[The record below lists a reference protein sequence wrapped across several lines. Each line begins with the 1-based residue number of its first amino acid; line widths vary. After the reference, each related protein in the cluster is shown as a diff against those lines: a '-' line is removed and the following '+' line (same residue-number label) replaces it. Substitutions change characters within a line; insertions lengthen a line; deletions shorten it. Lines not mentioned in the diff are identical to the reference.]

1 MKKKILMFLIALFM
15 FIPLTI
21 VKADID
27 DITNKI
33 KEQFGITAGNN
44 SIQVN
49 YGGIPAELKVEK
61 LDNSNKIKIST
72 TTDMN
77 ALVSLSGLVD
87 PEELMFISYIT
98 YEYDDNNKVLTYNG
112 EYGDNRDSIYE
123 EDSSFAVLAETL
135 NSQLYKSNA
144 VCTREVT
151 YAVYKLQYPSITSND
166 TIKTYLQSIGIMD
179 SEGTMSL
186 YAREKSKGIKVET
199 DGQHNVTNYS
209 IYLNEI
215 ENPLEINNNETNTD
229 NNNNNQ
235 TTTPTDN
242 LAGHGYATDDNNF
255 SISFVDVFGKQ
266 YEFTVKSL
274 SNVRKAYASK
284 EDTEPTLETIDR
296 QISNLKEELKDNGTY
311 IDLYNIVVS
320 YGNEE
325 KKDGPFTFRIKY
337 TEEMKKYNTF
347 ELINIVNN
355 KKTNDI
361 VKMKVEGDYLVGEL
375 PHLSDYALVGRKT
388 DNPGTGVTKYTVP
401 GVALL
406 LTTFGIYAL
415 YKKKSEI

>member
-151 YAVYKLQYPSITSND
+151 YAVYKLQYPNITSND

-179 SEGTMSL
+179 SEGNMSL

-215 ENPLEINNNETNTD
+215 ENPLETNNNETNTD
-229 NNNNNQ
+229 NDNNNQ
-235 TTTPTDN
+235 TTTDN
-242 LAGHGYATDDNNF
+242 LAGHAYATDDNNF
-255 SISFVDVFGKQ
+255 SISFLEEFGK
-266 YEFTVKSL
+266 EFTFKVESL
-274 SNVRKAYASK
+274 LTKK
-284 EDTEPTLETIDR
+284 EKNKDNKDELETINADYDDMK
-296 QISNLKEELKDNGTY
+296 NELSDNGTF
-311 IDLYNIVVS
+311 IDLYSITVKYKSN
-320 YGNEE
+320 NEE
-325 KKDGPFTFRIKY
+325 KTDGTFTFRIKY

-406 LTTFGIYAL
+406 LTTFGVYAL

>member
-1 MKKKILMFLIALFM
+1 MKKKILMILIALFM

-21 VKADID
+21 VKADELD
-27 DITNKI
+27 DVIANLNERIGGHEILSGIFPGYGWYGNEIAVEKVDTNKI
-33 KEQFGITAGNN
+33 KVTATTDISGAYASWPEGFIDDSDTTATSFIIYEYQNSTLSFKGEFGFYGNNEEIINYKTAEKDSWADMLANQNNKITRELLHATYEVKTGKDDSIITAYLEEKGLEK
-44 SIQVN
+44 I
-49 YGGIPAELKVEK
+49 GGSLSFAPYNA
-61 LDNSNKIKIST
+61 DGIKIT
-72 TTDMN
+72 
-77 ALVSLSGLVD
+77 VD
-87 PEELMFISYIT
+87 
-98 YEYDDNNKVLTYNG
+98 
-112 EYGDNRDSIYE
+112 
-123 EDSSFAVLAETL
+123 EDGW
-135 NSQLYKSNA
+135 
-144 VCTREVT
+144 VT
-151 YAVYKLQYPSITSND
+151 
-166 TIKTYLQSIGIMD
+166 
-179 SEGTMSL
+179 E
-186 YAREKSKGIKVET
+186 
-199 DGQHNVTNYS
+199 YS
-209 IYLNEI
+209 INLSQINIPEST
-215 ENPLEINNNETNTD
+215 NNNETNTD

-235 TTTPTDN
+235 TTTDN

-274 SNVRKAYASK
+274 SDVRKAYASK
-284 EDTEPTLETIDR
+284 EDTEPSLETIDR
-296 QISNLKEELKDNGTY
+296 KISNLKEELKDNGTY

-337 TEEMKKYNTF
+337 TEEMKKFNTL
-347 ELINIVNN
+347 ELVNIENG

-361 VKMKVEGDYLVGEL
+361 VKMKVDGDYIVGEL
-375 PHLSDYALVGRKT
+375 PHLSEYALVGRKT